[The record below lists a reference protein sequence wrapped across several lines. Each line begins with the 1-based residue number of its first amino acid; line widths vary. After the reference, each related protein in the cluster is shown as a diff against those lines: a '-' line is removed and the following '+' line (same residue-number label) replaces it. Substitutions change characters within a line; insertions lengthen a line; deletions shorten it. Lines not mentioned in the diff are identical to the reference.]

1 MSATHGDGSME
12 AMTTPTT
19 PPIDALIAA
28 AGMTCF
34 AEECD
39 VIVIRRSPPV
49 LTTFEP
55 AVEVVPPFPGD

>member
-1 MSATHGDGSME
+1 ME
-12 AMTTPTT
+12 AMTTPNT

-34 AEECD
+34 AEDCD
-39 VIVIRRSPPV
+39 VIVIRRAPPASLV
-49 LTTFEP
+49 FEP

>member
-1 MSATHGDGSME
+1 MQ
-12 AMTTPTT
+12 AMTTPNT

-34 AEECD
+34 AEDCD
-39 VIVIRRSPPV
+39 VIVIRRAPHVST
-49 LTTFEP
+49 LFEP

>member
-1 MSATHGDGSME
+1 ME
-12 AMTTPTT
+12 AMTNPTT

-34 AEECD
+34 AEDCD
-39 VIVIRRSPPV
+39 VIVIRRAPAV
-49 LTTFEP
+49 LTAFEP

>member
-1 MSATHGDGSME
+1 MQ
-12 AMTTPTT
+12 AMTTPST

-34 AEECD
+34 AEDCD
-39 VIVIRRSPPV
+39 VIVIRRAPPN
-49 LTTFEP
+49 TSFKFEP